1 MIKHL
6 TLPKKMAAMV
16 LLAGAALSIA
26 PVQAASWPTKQIELV
41 VPYAAGGGTD
51 LVARAF
57 ADAAKNHLPVSIG
70 VINKP
75 GGGGA
80 IGLSEIAAARPG
92 GYKIGLGTVELT
104 TLPSLGMVRFK
115 TSDFKPIA
123 RLNADPAAITVRAD
137 APWNSYEEFMT
148 YAKANPG
155 KVRIGNSGT
164 GAIWHLAA
172 AALEDKTGAKFSH
185 VPYDGAAPAITGL
198 LGGHIEAVSVSP
210 GEVINHVKGGKLKT
224 LVVMADERMKTM
236 PDVPTLKEKGV
247 DLSIGTWRGL
257 IVSQKTPQDVV
268 DVLAKAAK
276 ETAEEP
282 AFQDALQKLNLNYAW
297 LDAASFQTQ
306 IMLGALTL
314 QGMQPGPLMFT
325 DHGDMVYTLFV
336 GMIFCYFMLLV
347 LGLLSLKVIGNV
359 VKIPGNIL
367 TPMILALCVVG
378 TYALN
383 NSLFDVGIMLIAGVV
398 GYFMQKGGYPASPV
412 VLALIMGPMAESNF
426 RRALSLSGGSLDFLY
441 TRPITLALLT
451 LAAFTLLT
459 PIIRKIMRLR
469 RQ

>member
-26 PVQAASWPTKQIELV
+26 PVQAASYPTKQIELV

-80 IGLSEIAAARPG
+80 IGLSEIAAARP
-92 GYKIGLGTVELT
+92 
-104 TLPSLGMVRFK
+104 PSLGMVRFK

-306 IMLGALTL
+306 ISEQEKYFDELLTR
-314 QGMQPGPLMFT
+314 
-325 DHGDMVYTLFV
+325 
-336 GMIFCYFMLLV
+336 
-347 LGLLSLKVIGNV
+347 LGLK
-359 VKIPGNIL
+359 K
-367 TPMILALCVVG
+367 
-378 TYALN
+378 
-383 NSLFDVGIMLIAGVV
+383 
-398 GYFMQKGGYPASPV
+398 
-412 VLALIMGPMAESNF
+412 
-426 RRALSLSGGSLDFLY
+426 
-441 TRPITLALLT
+441 
-451 LAAFTLLT
+451 
-459 PIIRKIMRLR
+459 
-469 RQ
+469 

>member
-51 LVARAF
+51 LVSRAF

-306 IMLGALTL
+306 ISEQEKYFDELLTR
-314 QGMQPGPLMFT
+314 
-325 DHGDMVYTLFV
+325 
-336 GMIFCYFMLLV
+336 
-347 LGLLSLKVIGNV
+347 LGLK
-359 VKIPGNIL
+359 K
-367 TPMILALCVVG
+367 
-378 TYALN
+378 
-383 NSLFDVGIMLIAGVV
+383 
-398 GYFMQKGGYPASPV
+398 
-412 VLALIMGPMAESNF
+412 
-426 RRALSLSGGSLDFLY
+426 
-441 TRPITLALLT
+441 
-451 LAAFTLLT
+451 
-459 PIIRKIMRLR
+459 
-469 RQ
+469 

>member
-26 PVQAASWPTKQIELV
+26 PVQAASYPTKQIELV

-80 IGLSEIAAARPG
+80 IGLSEIAAARPN

-155 KVRIGNSGT
+155 KVRMGNSGA
-164 GAIWHLAA
+164 GSIWHLGAA
-172 AALEDKTGAKFSH
+172 TVEDKVGVKFNH
-185 VPYDGAAPAITGL
+185 VPYGGAAPAVTAL
-198 LGGHIEAVSVSP
+198 LGGAIEAVAVSP
-210 GEVINHVKGGKLKT
+210 AEVGAQVASGKLKI
-224 LVVMADERMKTM
+224 LGVMSDKREKAFPEVKTF
-236 PDVPTLKEKGV
+236 KEQGY
-247 DLSIGTWRGL
+247 DISIGTWRGL
-257 IVSQKTPQDVV
+257 GVPKGTP
-268 DVLAKAAK
+268 
-276 ETAEEP
+276 EP
-282 AFQDALQKLNLNYAW
+282 
-297 LDAASFQTQ
+297 
-306 IMLGALTL
+306 
-314 QGMQPGPLMFT
+314 
-325 DHGDMVYTLFV
+325 
-336 GMIFCYFMLLV
+336 
-347 LGLLSLKVIGNV
+347 V
-359 VKIPGNIL
+359 VKILHDAFKKAMEDPGFIAQADKLGLGLGYLSAADFTKFMDTEFAN
-367 TPMILALCVVG
+367 
-378 TYALN
+378 YAKLVDK
-383 NSLFDVGIMLIAGVV
+383 LGLK
-398 GYFMQKGGYPASPV
+398 QK
-412 VLALIMGPMAESNF
+412 
-426 RRALSLSGGSLDFLY
+426 
-441 TRPITLALLT
+441 
-451 LAAFTLLT
+451 
-459 PIIRKIMRLR
+459 K
-469 RQ
+469 